1 MLGQRY
7 LWVGGTGCWGRGDV
21 GQWTGY
27 WGRDDLG
34 SVGQGAGVETSKGQW
49 TDRFLASVCL

>member
-1 MLGQRY
+1 MEQDAG
-7 LWVGGTGCWGRGDV
+7 VEMIV

-34 SVGQGAGVETSKGQW
+34 LVGQGAGIETSKGQW